1 MNIGYND
8 IFVRTYQGAQTL
20 WVSEQYL
27 CSTLGDNTADYCRKY
42 ARPAYRRSV
51 SPCHRTKA
59 ILPATGKSW
68 RYACIGGRFYYDYDY
83 IPDRKGSSYRS
94 RLGDKDTLLYTAD
107 NRKEE
112 YREMTRKEAA
122 ECLVRKVTDRVSR
135 LDLEYYLDKRIGGV
149 CKYNRDRA
157 RDLAEALSWLRV
169 AREMAQDKSYRALG
183 ISRQKDFFALCG
195 SILNTRRLYGF
206 TITTGGSFRKKLC
219 YFPTDEDRERE
230 YLVSRRFGNDN
241 ARRLGRERLVDTVTG
256 EIFRFDLH
264 QALILDLWMNPG
276 GAGKGS
282 KAELWEQYR
291 ADASFVGFKPLGYS
305 TFCHYTNSYDVAFNT
320 ALERHGRDFFNKVCL
335 PYVSGEKPV
344 YANSLWS
351 ADGSGTIGYKY
362 RDKEGRLR
370 AMRLYVM
377 MVSDVA
383 SGKIVGWC
391 PSAPGCHSESPDMM
405 KEAMLMA
412 LDGCDRHE
420 VMEFVSDNHG
430 AFTSEESRVFLEQ
443 VCRHFRTI
451 EPGNSQANYAET
463 QFRLFKKRLR
473 RLLGWMGS
481 SWEASNIE
489 NRNNPDYT
497 RIEDFP
503 TYEEAVALLQVKI
516 EEWNEEKTRVGLS
529 RSELYGGNLHPD
541 CRKIDEKVW
550 RRFTGH
556 YSSQEITRQRGTIS
570 LERKGVT
577 YRFDIPD
584 FETLGELA
592 GEYLGYARL
601 VQTDIYWDAECADI
615 YTKDGRYMFSC
626 RPTEKAALSH
636 AEATDENMAALG
648 KGMIRKAKVR
658 RKVVGFTEEVKTVA
672 EALYNDYPERYGNV
686 CRETRHVKE
695 RTNEERE
702 RALEAKAREEGKA
715 AKREPSV
722 HPNDGTDEYTRMK
735 EELYKNRR
743 I

>member
-1 MNIGYND
+1 MNIGTND
-8 IFVRTYQGAQTL
+8 IFVRTSQGTPTV
-20 WVSEQYL
+20 WVSEQFL
-27 CSTLGDNTADYCRKY
+27 CNTLGDNTADYCRKY

-94 RLGDKDTLLYTAD
+94 RLGDKDTLLFAAD
-107 NRKEE
+107 DQKEKD
-112 YREMTRKEAA
+112 REKTRKEAA
-122 ECLVRKVTDRVSR
+122 GRLLRKVTERVSR
-135 LDLEYYLDKRIGGV
+135 LDREYYLQRRIGGV
-149 CKYNRDRA
+149 IKYNRDMA

-169 AREMAQDKSYRALG
+169 AREMAEDKSYRALG
-183 ISRQKDFFALCG
+183 IDRQQDFFALCA

-206 TITTGGSFRKKLC
+206 TITTGGSFRKKLY
-219 YFPTDEDRERE
+219 YFPMGEDDQRE

-241 ARRLGRERLVDTVTG
+241 ARRLGRERLVDTLTG

-282 KAELWEQYR
+282 KTELWEQYC
-291 ADASFVGFKPLGYS
+291 ADASYMGFKPLGYS
-305 TFCHYTNSYDVAFNT
+305 TFCHYTNSYDIAFKT
-320 ALERHGRDFFNKVCL
+320 ALERRGRDFFRKVCL

-391 PSAPGCHSESPDMM
+391 PSAPGCHSESPSMM

-412 LDGCDRHE
+412 LKDCGRHE
-420 VMEFVSDNHG
+420 VLEFVSDNHG
-430 AFTSEESRVFLEQ
+430 AFTGEESRVFLEE
-443 VCRHFRTI
+443 VCRHYRTI

-481 SWEASNIE
+481 SWEASGIE
-489 NRNNPDYT
+489 NQNNPDYT
-497 RIEDFP
+497 DIESFP
-503 TYEEAVALLQVKI
+503 TYEEAVARLQAKI
-516 EEWNEEKTRVGLS
+516 DEWNEEKTRVGLS
-529 RSELYGGNLHPD
+529 RSEMYAENLHPD
-541 CRKIDEKVW
+541 CR
-550 RRFTGH
+550 R
-556 YSSQEITRQRGTIS
+556 
-570 LERKGVT
+570 
-577 YRFDIPD
+577 
-584 FETLGELA
+584 
-592 GEYLGYARL
+592 
-601 VQTDIYWDAECADI
+601 
-615 YTKDGRYMFSC
+615 SC
-626 RPTEKAALSH
+626 RPH
-636 AEATDENMAALG
+636 
-648 KGMIRKAKVR
+648 
-658 RKVVGFTEEVKTVA
+658 
-672 EALYNDYPERYGNV
+672 
-686 CRETRHVKE
+686 H
-695 RTNEERE
+695 
-702 RALEAKAREEGKA
+702 RALCFGKQ
-715 AKREPSV
+715 
-722 HPNDGTDEYTRMK
+722 HT
-735 EELYKNRR
+735 
-743 I
+743 